1 MITTGFDARV
11 KVGQIIESQ
20 LPEFLLS
27 ESPKTVDFLKQ
38 YYLSQDFPGGP
49 ADIAENLDL
58 YLKLDNLTP
67 EAMSGYTTLT
77 SAVGL
82 NDTEIFVN
90 STKGFPP
97 KNGLLKIDDEIIT
110 YTESTSTSFTG
121 CVRGFSGITSCYS
134 SLDQEELVFSTSV
147 SSIHKLSSRVENL
160 SICFLREFY
169 KKLKSSLTPG
179 LENVEFIE
187 GLDVSNFIKEARVF
201 YQSKGTEESFRIL
214 FNVLFGETPKIINL
228 DNLLLK
234 PSSAQYI
241 RRAVLVAKNISGNPL
256 NLIGQTLFRKNDLE
270 TRASISNVE
279 ILSRAG
285 EIFYRIDLFLGFA
298 DTDSIQGTFTI
309 TPKTKAIGNVPV
321 DSSVITVDSTVG
333 FPESGTIIC
342 GQNNIT
348 YSEKTINQFLGC
360 ENINFNIST
369 TDDVISDD
377 LYFGYENADASKICE
392 LRITGVLS
400 NFTTKTKNQELDEG
414 EKIAVKNIGISI
426 KNPPENKTFKEIF
439 ANSWI
444 YNTSVRYQVSTI
456 SGSSFT
462 LSSSIDKSSLKEGD
476 LIDVILRGSVN
487 NVVFSDALVSNIN
500 YSNSQITL
508 DNLIGFVDNPSFS
521 YDIRRKLNKAS
532 SSGSPIQYG
541 NNIVTSDIQNVYVD
555 NDDYFYVASNSFP
568 SYTID
573 VQLTES
579 ILLNGEGGTSL
590 QGLDIQ
596 TLLYHILSFSSA
608 VPFQTGDEVVY
619 FPESTPIEG
628 LQPGLSYFVKVDD
641 VFTNKITLYS
651 SRSFIESGDYIEFY
665 ALPSGVG
672 GKHSFVLKD
681 QKDRF
686 LKPQKN
692 LIKFL
697 GKQDIING
705 LNEKTQPGKVAI
717 LANGVDVINYK
728 TNDKIYYGPIK
739 NITLLNQG
747 VNYDVINPPTI
758 EIASPPSGGT
768 KALIQPVV
776 SGNVKKVFIDPQE
789 FDIEKVISV
798 TLTGGNGNGCTL
810 EPVLEKR
817 YREIDFD
824 ARPLNFAGGVGI
836 DAETITFLTNHNFKN
851 GEQVVYNPNGNA
863 PLGLGTYFGG
873 NFDQNLTLVNGAS
886 YYVKL
891 VNNNT
896 IQLYPRFNDY
906 ISGIN
911 TIGFT
916 TISAVGIH
924 KFRTFNPKT
933 TIKEIK
939 VTNPGSGYQ
948 NRKLY
953 IKPEKVIITQDWITF
968 HNHNFNDGDLVEYQ
982 CVGVGGTPISGLSTS
997 NNYYILKVDSNTF
1010 RLSNAGIG
1018 GSITSNYERR
1028 NYVKLESQGLGYHIF
1043 KYPDIS
1049 LSINVSYGSS
1059 VSGIITA
1066 TPVIRGNIIDTYLYE
1081 NGSKYGSE
1089 TINLHKKPK
1098 IIIKNGKGAEL
1109 KPFISSGTIKSVE
1122 VLVDGEEYNAPPDL
1136 IVNGSGVGAV
1146 LRANVSNG
1154 KLTSVVVINSGIN
1167 YDENTTISI
1176 IPPGRNAL
1184 IDIFVRD
1191 LTINAEFRYG
1201 TEVIAPSNNGLGYG
1215 WVGYSTSYGASEFGD
1230 KGSTHSPIIG
1240 WAYDGNPIYGPY
1252 GYSNP
1257 EDSDTT
1263 VRLMR
1268 TGYID
1273 NTSLV
1278 FDRPASFSPGFF
1290 VDDYVFIGNQDL
1302 DTHNGRYCV
1311 TPDFPSGTYAYF
1323 VGIKTDALNNLVPTF
1338 PYFVGDTYR
1347 SKVISDNFLNLN
1359 QSFDFNNSNLVR
1371 NTFPYKVNDGTA
1383 ACEFLY
1389 ESNNITNQFLIID
1402 SVTSGSII
1410 DYDVIEPG
1418 DGYSVGDLVKFD
1430 ETSTRGTGLNAAISS
1445 IIGKDIVSIASTT
1458 LQYENTVFT
1467 WKDKA
1472 TVRAHLPSF
1481 HEFYGSSNII
1491 SVSGLT
1497 TYVPKITG
1505 THIVG
1510 ITSDY
1515 INVIKEIP
1523 LNLSS
1528 GIVTDIYV
1536 SRVSSSV
1543 SIGCTLGIGSEF
1555 FSVLNIFS
1563 ERNILRV
1570 KRGVSGSAH
1579 TIGTKI
1585 YIKTNK
1591 LDIPVSLDYFDSEY
1605 NETLYFNP
1613 TVSVGIGSTSSN
1625 VESINYPLGDI
1636 SYPIS
1641 VQTQSIYIPNHPF
1654 KTNQAVIL
1662 SKPSVSSSSLSVGST
1677 SVSPNFSLPASQS
1690 QIVYVINKSKDYIG
1704 LATQV
1709 GLTTT
1714 GGVFFFTNG
1723 DVNYEYSLTP
1733 TKFEVGGNVINNKTT
1748 VSLSTS
1754 HALKRNDVINLSV
1767 NPELTQGI
1775 GNSSYVY
1782 LKYNSSYDK
1791 VLVNPVGFG
1800 SVSVDSYKNTLY
1812 LPLHGYNTG
1821 DKVFYNS
1828 ADLIISGLQT
1838 GSYYAYRI
1846 DDNIIQ
1852 LCETIKDLKSNPII
1866 VVGFANTGGSLNEIS
1881 LINPP
1886 LNAYKNNNL
1895 KFDVSNSS
1903 LTGYQLK
1910 VYTDANLANE
1920 FVSVGT
1926 TAEFNLVRNGVPGT
1940 TGAFVT
1946 LEYSDLIPS
1955 RLFYQLE
1962 KSGYIS
1968 TSDVEVL
1975 NYSQI
1980 NYVDSL
1986 YSGSY
1991 SISGIGATS
2000 FDISLRS
2007 RPEKNSYTFNEAVL
2021 KYTTSSQNDIGGV
2034 DKINIIFGG
2043 FGYKKIPSFIEIE
2056 SNGGTN
2062 ANIDIVGSGIGDIRE
2077 FKILDQG
2084 FEYSSDKTL
2093 RPEALISPRLELIN
2107 NNEIVGVDILFAGKK
2122 YTSNPDIIVFNPVT
2136 KQVINSGT
2144 LRANVYSS
2152 AIRDIN
2158 IVETPK
2164 GLNSVIHELYTVQN
2178 SNGVGINSV
2187 ITAGVGIVT
2196 VFLST
2201 PFLGFS
2207 TAPFSPGDDIFV
2219 ENIVLERSGLGFNS
2233 RDYDFKFFK
2242 VVSYDNTIPAKLEY
2256 SIVGF
2261 ADGNP
2266 GLAKTEQF
2274 SFASITKKSDYP
2286 ILKPIQSRSNFV
2298 IGEKIS
2304 VRSNTG
2310 TFIETDLEVT
2320 DFRSNNVKLFGEYE
2334 LFVGDVIR
2342 GVLSG
2347 TLATI
2352 NQSSNNQG
2360 EFEISFSLRKDFGWL
2375 DDVGKLDEDYQVIPD
2390 NDYYQ
2395 NLSYSVKSTKTYDEI
2410 VDTVNRLVHPVGLKN
2425 FADTQILSSS
2435 SSPVVGDGFGDIA
2448 VFDLIDERR
2457 VDTISNY
2464 DLVQDQD
2471 LIINEGR
2478 TYSKFIKFKSK
2489 KLSDYIE
2496 CRTNRVLTVDNIGP
2510 QFSNSNNA
2518 EGGFADL
2525 YTYAEPFAR
2534 FLVQIKNTN
2543 SRETQLTELVVLYT
2557 DSDVLIEGIKD
2568 ANVFTLEKGTLS
2580 SNGDQIPVAE
2590 LLGNVDQ
2597 FDNLTLRIFPESI
2610 FKDDYDIKILINQFN
2625 TTIAGISSSLDV
2637 GATTLYT
2644 KVSTCGIKT
2653 STTIFEADSNKVQSF
2668 IASIHVLDLDN
2679 NEQNYAEIY
2688 VSHDGV
2694 DAYQSEFIADN
2705 NKYTT
2710 TVTSVSIGTFTSYID
2725 GGVLKLDFANPRSTN
2740 QQVRHRIIGFGTE
2753 SVGLGTYRYALEGQA
2768 NERSARYVTNVVQS
2782 VGSASTTLVGV
2793 STNLI
2798 TSFKSYVNVSIGET
2812 RAVHQLMT
2820 MHDGREIYILQGPFL
2835 SIGSTSG
2842 IGSFSAEYVGENLEF
2857 KFNPNPEI
2865 TGTCNIICFSEQLY
2879 SEIDAANIPPDLING
2894 PLTEK
2899 VFLGE
2904 FNGSQ
2909 GDRINRL
2916 DFTVSYEGIPVF
2928 SKLFNPNNIDQ
2939 INLSTGIFRL
2949 RDHFFSSNE
2958 ELTYTEGSTF
2968 VGVPAL
2974 PIGIGSTLVGG
2985 TVFTGDFLAGFSTIT
3000 GISTS
3005 TGLNP
3010 GQSVIGL
3017 GIPGGSTIVS
3027 VGQTYRYFSGNVSS
3041 GSTIITGVANTS
3053 ILNFVGAGIF
3063 SGNGTGI
3070 GTVVSV
3076 GIGSIISSGTISV
3089 GTGVT
3094 YYLNVLGVGVS
3105 LSTIST
3111 GSSFRNSYTSGI
3123 TTNVCPNDVYAIR
3136 LDSDRF
3142 KLTGTRNSGIGF
3154 TFTSPG
3160 SGNAHKLTMKK
3171 RLEKS
3176 LIMIDNVVQYPLTY
3190 TPLNYTLVNNG
3201 GQISFASTIFGISGI
3216 SSLRISDVLEIDNEF
3231 MKVVNFGSAPSPS
3244 GPISG
3249 VGTYLAM
3256 NVQRGFSGTIAT
3268 THSDG
3273 SVARVYRG
3281 GYNIEDSTLYFTQ
3294 APLGSGF
3301 ARLDNSN
3308 LLRPY
3313 AKFDGRVYLRKDYT
3327 TNKIYDDISDQFS
3340 GIGVTFRLTS
3350 SGENTTGI
3358 EPGNS
3363 ILFNNQIFQTPT
3375 TNNNGGNNYEL
3386 QESSGKTEIV
3396 YTGITSSDGSIVKS
3410 LVDINQNQLPRGG
3423 IIVSLGSTN
3432 GLGYAVPENATVGI
3446 ITGPNGAITK
3456 IVSSATTAS
3465 YNSFTN
3471 FAYSHVTGIAT
3482 VTTATPHNFV
3492 YGDSISIRNLKL
3504 ECPDGYAGLTP
3515 NVAISTVVYNKTT
3528 GIMTVTTA
3536 TPHYLATGVNLRLR
3550 NLNFSCSGP
3559 SGITT
3564 TIFPDG
3570 TRGFIFTTNKI
3581 INSTN
3586 FETNVG
3592 ISTITH
3598 NYISGGTVEVGI
3610 TTNIFPDQRGIPY
3623 TINNFDYYKTTGV
3636 STITFNYNHNFKTG
3650 DTIKLQNIQF
3660 DCPVGAGATI
3670 GITSVTYNNVTG
3682 IMTVSTNWNHLLSP
3696 GNTIKLFGM
3705 NFSCDSSGYGTT
3717 TIFPDGSQGYYFPVN
3732 SVGFATEFTTN
3743 VGTST
3748 ISHYYVDGG
3757 YVQVG
3762 ITTSVFPDSDNNYH
3776 IVSIPTADSIVVNV
3790 GPSTITHN
3798 YVGDG
3803 YAYAKKRVG
3812 PYRVRTIVN
3821 TNTFETDLYT
3831 VGFAHTYVSG
3841 GEVSKYYNFNIGSGY
3856 RGGEVGVSVTSLTGY
3871 GATIRAFTGIGGT
3884 LGFTVDAGGVGYAFT
3899 NTTVIIPEPS
3909 YENLN
3914 IKGVSRVGV
3923 GSTTGTGIGLLLS
3936 VDIGPAQSEYG
3947 GTIGIVTAQYDKNT
3961 GIITVTTDSIHSLG
3975 VGNHFQMYDLQFFCS
3990 GPSGITTTIFPD
4002 GTRGYDY
4009 KVINVVGIK
4018 TFTTNVGTSTITHN
4032 YISGGYIKPIGI
4044 GSETGEVRTF
4054 RVSRPGYAFQR
4065 GDVFTAVGLVTAKG
4079 YAQPISP
4086 FELTV
4091 LDVYTDTFAAWQFGE
4106 LDFIDSI
4113 KPLQD
4118 GARTRF
4124 PLLYNGQLLSFE
4136 KNPGDPDSSQ
4146 IDLDSVLLIFING
4159 VPQTPKTS
4167 YQFTGGT
4174 TFTFTSPP
4182 SADSNIA
4189 IFFYRGSRGSDS
4201 IFVNVNETIK
4211 KGDIVQVESNNDIRT
4226 TAAQNQRVVYE
4237 VAAADKL
4244 ETNLYNE
4251 QGIDDSN
4258 FKPLSWSKQKV
4269 DRFISG
4275 ETVYKVRDILESQVY
4290 PTAQI
4295 IKNVSSD
4302 EIEEI
4307 FIDKAELFR
4316 YEEDE
4321 SALVLGEISAFVG
4334 LVGDDPI
4341 AAKLSSSVSAGG
4353 TIQAVNV
4360 INGGSGYNGPS
4371 VDIAIAAPKTIGV
4384 GIGTTATATASI
4396 VNGSI
4401 VSVSVNNPGLGY
4413 NTAKPPQVLAP
4424 VATLAYENITSINEV
4439 FGFSGIITGI
4449 TTTTGIGGHPLAL
4462 KLFLNANT
4470 TFAPLL
4476 VGYPINVFDTNVGSG
4491 VTSVDFDNNSIV
4503 GIGTSYL
4510 DNIYYIHNIVFLGQ
4524 NAEVT
4529 TNVASYSSIVGI
4541 VTVGSATTNVGR
4553 FSWGRLTGFAR
4564 GSEPLS
4570 IAVTGFTVNPGLTT
4584 FPYIQRRGYGLRDQG
4599 PLRKILQ

>member
-1 MITTGFDARV
+1 M
-11 KVGQIIESQ
+11 
-20 LPEFLLS
+20 
-27 ESPKTVDFLKQ
+27 
-38 YYLSQDFPGGP
+38 
-49 ADIAENLDL
+49 
-58 YLKLDNLTP
+58 
-67 EAMSGYTTLT
+67 
-77 SAVGL
+77 
-82 NDTEIFVN
+82 
-90 STKGFPP
+90 
-97 KNGLLKIDDEIIT
+97 
-110 YTESTSTSFTG
+110 
-121 CVRGFSGITSCYS
+121 
-134 SLDQEELVFSTSV
+134 
-147 SSIHKLSSRVENL
+147 
-160 SICFLREFY
+160 
-169 KKLKSSLTPG
+169 
-179 LENVEFIE
+179 
-187 GLDVSNFIKEARVF
+187 
-201 YQSKGTEESFRIL
+201 
-214 FNVLFGETPKIINL
+214 
-228 DNLLLK
+228 
-234 PSSAQYI
+234 
-241 RRAVLVAKNISGNPL
+241 
-256 NLIGQTLFRKNDLE
+256 
-270 TRASISNVE
+270 
-279 ILSRAG
+279 
-285 EIFYRIDLFLGFA
+285 
-298 DTDSIQGTFTI
+298 
-309 TPKTKAIGNVPV
+309 
-321 DSSVITVDSTVG
+321 
-333 FPESGTIIC
+333 
-342 GQNNIT
+342 
-348 YSEKTINQFLGC
+348 
-360 ENINFNIST
+360 
-369 TDDVISDD
+369 
-377 LYFGYENADASKICE
+377 
-392 LRITGVLS
+392 
-400 NFTTKTKNQELDEG
+400 
-414 EKIAVKNIGISI
+414 
-426 KNPPENKTFKEIF
+426 
-439 ANSWI
+439 
-444 YNTSVRYQVSTI
+444 
-456 SGSSFT
+456 
-462 LSSSIDKSSLKEGD
+462 
-476 LIDVILRGSVN
+476 
-487 NVVFSDALVSNIN
+487 
-500 YSNSQITL
+500 
-508 DNLIGFVDNPSFS
+508 
-521 YDIRRKLNKAS
+521 
-532 SSGSPIQYG
+532 
-541 NNIVTSDIQNVYVD
+541 
-555 NDDYFYVASNSFP
+555 
-568 SYTID
+568 
-573 VQLTES
+573 
-579 ILLNGEGGTSL
+579 
-590 QGLDIQ
+590 
-596 TLLYHILSFSSA
+596 
-608 VPFQTGDEVVY
+608 
-619 FPESTPIEG
+619 
-628 LQPGLSYFVKVDD
+628 
-641 VFTNKITLYS
+641 
-651 SRSFIESGDYIEFY
+651 
-665 ALPSGVG
+665 
-672 GKHSFVLKD
+672 
-681 QKDRF
+681 
-686 LKPQKN
+686 
-692 LIKFL
+692 
-697 GKQDIING
+697 
-705 LNEKTQPGKVAI
+705 
-717 LANGVDVINYK
+717 
-728 TNDKIYYGPIK
+728 
-739 NITLLNQG
+739 
-747 VNYDVINPPTI
+747 
-758 EIASPPSGGT
+758 
-768 KALIQPVV
+768 
-776 SGNVKKVFIDPQE
+776 
-789 FDIEKVISV
+789 
-798 TLTGGNGNGCTL
+798 
-810 EPVLEKR
+810 
-817 YREIDFD
+817 
-824 ARPLNFAGGVGI
+824 
-836 DAETITFLTNHNFKN
+836 
-851 GEQVVYNPNGNA
+851 
-863 PLGLGTYFGG
+863 
-873 NFDQNLTLVNGAS
+873 
-886 YYVKL
+886 
-891 VNNNT
+891 
-896 IQLYPRFNDY
+896 
-906 ISGIN
+906 
-911 TIGFT
+911 
-916 TISAVGIH
+916 
-924 KFRTFNPKT
+924 
-933 TIKEIK
+933 
-939 VTNPGSGYQ
+939 
-948 NRKLY
+948 
-953 IKPEKVIITQDWITF
+953 
-968 HNHNFNDGDLVEYQ
+968 
-982 CVGVGGTPISGLSTS
+982 
-997 NNYYILKVDSNTF
+997 
-1010 RLSNAGIG
+1010 
-1018 GSITSNYERR
+1018 
-1028 NYVKLESQGLGYHIF
+1028 
-1043 KYPDIS
+1043 
-1049 LSINVSYGSS
+1049 
-1059 VSGIITA
+1059 
-1066 TPVIRGNIIDTYLYE
+1066 
-1081 NGSKYGSE
+1081 
-1089 TINLHKKPK
+1089 
-1098 IIIKNGKGAEL
+1098 
-1109 KPFISSGTIKSVE
+1109 
-1122 VLVDGEEYNAPPDL
+1122 
-1136 IVNGSGVGAV
+1136 
-1146 LRANVSNG
+1146 
-1154 KLTSVVVINSGIN
+1154 
-1167 YDENTTISI
+1167 
-1176 IPPGRNAL
+1176 
-1184 IDIFVRD
+1184 
-1191 LTINAEFRYG
+1191 
-1201 TEVIAPSNNGLGYG
+1201 
-1215 WVGYSTSYGASEFGD
+1215 
-1230 KGSTHSPIIG
+1230 
-1240 WAYDGNPIYGPY
+1240 
-1252 GYSNP
+1252 
-1257 EDSDTT
+1257 
-1263 VRLMR
+1263 
-1268 TGYID
+1268 
-1273 NTSLV
+1273 
-1278 FDRPASFSPGFF
+1278 
-1290 VDDYVFIGNQDL
+1290 
-1302 DTHNGRYCV
+1302 
-1311 TPDFPSGTYAYF
+1311 
-1323 VGIKTDALNNLVPTF
+1323 
-1338 PYFVGDTYR
+1338 
-1347 SKVISDNFLNLN
+1347 
-1359 QSFDFNNSNLVR
+1359 
-1371 NTFPYKVNDGTA
+1371 
-1383 ACEFLY
+1383 
-1389 ESNNITNQFLIID
+1389 
-1402 SVTSGSII
+1402 
-1410 DYDVIEPG
+1410 
-1418 DGYSVGDLVKFD
+1418 
-1430 ETSTRGTGLNAAISS
+1430 
-1445 IIGKDIVSIASTT
+1445 
-1458 LQYENTVFT
+1458 
-1467 WKDKA
+1467 
-1472 TVRAHLPSF
+1472 
-1481 HEFYGSSNII
+1481 
-1491 SVSGLT
+1491 
-1497 TYVPKITG
+1497 
-1505 THIVG
+1505 
-1510 ITSDY
+1510 
-1515 INVIKEIP
+1515 
-1523 LNLSS
+1523 
-1528 GIVTDIYV
+1528 
-1536 SRVSSSV
+1536 
-1543 SIGCTLGIGSEF
+1543 
-1555 FSVLNIFS
+1555 
-1563 ERNILRV
+1563 
-1570 KRGVSGSAH
+1570 
-1579 TIGTKI
+1579 
-1585 YIKTNK
+1585 
-1591 LDIPVSLDYFDSEY
+1591 
-1605 NETLYFNP
+1605 
-1613 TVSVGIGSTSSN
+1613 
-1625 VESINYPLGDI
+1625 
-1636 SYPIS
+1636 
-1641 VQTQSIYIPNHPF
+1641 
-1654 KTNQAVIL
+1654 
-1662 SKPSVSSSSLSVGST
+1662 
-1677 SVSPNFSLPASQS
+1677 
-1690 QIVYVINKSKDYIG
+1690 
-1704 LATQV
+1704 
-1709 GLTTT
+1709 
-1714 GGVFFFTNG
+1714 
-1723 DVNYEYSLTP
+1723 
-1733 TKFEVGGNVINNKTT
+1733 
-1748 VSLSTS
+1748 
-1754 HALKRNDVINLSV
+1754 
-1767 NPELTQGI
+1767 
-1775 GNSSYVY
+1775 
-1782 LKYNSSYDK
+1782 
-1791 VLVNPVGFG
+1791 
-1800 SVSVDSYKNTLY
+1800 
-1812 LPLHGYNTG
+1812 
-1821 DKVFYNS
+1821 
-1828 ADLIISGLQT
+1828 
-1838 GSYYAYRI
+1838 
-1846 DDNIIQ
+1846 
-1852 LCETIKDLKSNPII
+1852 
-1866 VVGFANTGGSLNEIS
+1866 
-1881 LINPP
+1881 
-1886 LNAYKNNNL
+1886 
-1895 KFDVSNSS
+1895 
-1903 LTGYQLK
+1903 
-1910 VYTDANLANE
+1910 
-1920 FVSVGT
+1920 
-1926 TAEFNLVRNGVPGT
+1926 
-1940 TGAFVT
+1940 
-1946 LEYSDLIPS
+1946 
-1955 RLFYQLE
+1955 
-1962 KSGYIS
+1962 
-1968 TSDVEVL
+1968 
-1975 NYSQI
+1975 
-1980 NYVDSL
+1980 
-1986 YSGSY
+1986 
-1991 SISGIGATS
+1991 
-2000 FDISLRS
+2000 
-2007 RPEKNSYTFNEAVL
+2007 
-2021 KYTTSSQNDIGGV
+2021 
-2034 DKINIIFGG
+2034 
-2043 FGYKKIPSFIEIE
+2043 
-2056 SNGGTN
+2056 
-2062 ANIDIVGSGIGDIRE
+2062 
-2077 FKILDQG
+2077 
-2084 FEYSSDKTL
+2084 
-2093 RPEALISPRLELIN
+2093 
-2107 NNEIVGVDILFAGKK
+2107 
-2122 YTSNPDIIVFNPVT
+2122 
-2136 KQVINSGT
+2136 
-2144 LRANVYSS
+2144 
-2152 AIRDIN
+2152 
-2158 IVETPK
+2158 
-2164 GLNSVIHELYTVQN
+2164 
-2178 SNGVGINSV
+2178 
-2187 ITAGVGIVT
+2187 
-2196 VFLST
+2196 
-2201 PFLGFS
+2201 
-2207 TAPFSPGDDIFV
+2207 
-2219 ENIVLERSGLGFNS
+2219 
-2233 RDYDFKFFK
+2233 
-2242 VVSYDNTIPAKLEY
+2242 
-2256 SIVGF
+2256 
-2261 ADGNP
+2261 
-2266 GLAKTEQF
+2266 
-2274 SFASITKKSDYP
+2274 
-2286 ILKPIQSRSNFV
+2286 
-2298 IGEKIS
+2298 
-2304 VRSNTG
+2304 
-2310 TFIETDLEVT
+2310 
-2320 DFRSNNVKLFGEYE
+2320 
-2334 LFVGDVIR
+2334 
-2342 GVLSG
+2342 
-2347 TLATI
+2347 
-2352 NQSSNNQG
+2352 
-2360 EFEISFSLRKDFGWL
+2360 
-2375 DDVGKLDEDYQVIPD
+2375 
-2390 NDYYQ
+2390 
-2395 NLSYSVKSTKTYDEI
+2395 
-2410 VDTVNRLVHPVGLKN
+2410 
-2425 FADTQILSSS
+2425 
-2435 SSPVVGDGFGDIA
+2435 
-2448 VFDLIDERR
+2448 
-2457 VDTISNY
+2457 
-2464 DLVQDQD
+2464 
-2471 LIINEGR
+2471 
-2478 TYSKFIKFKSK
+2478 
-2489 KLSDYIE
+2489 
-2496 CRTNRVLTVDNIGP
+2496 
-2510 QFSNSNNA
+2510 
-2518 EGGFADL
+2518 
-2525 YTYAEPFAR
+2525 
-2534 FLVQIKNTN
+2534 
-2543 SRETQLTELVVLYT
+2543 
-2557 DSDVLIEGIKD
+2557 IEGIKD

-2610 FKDDYDIKILINQFN
+2610 FKDDYDIKILVNQFN

-2653 STTIFEADSNKVQSF
+2653 STTIFEADSDKVQSF
-2668 IASIHVLDLDN
+2668 IASIHVLDLNN

-2688 VSHDGV
+2688 VSHNGV
-2694 DAYQSEFIADN
+2694 DVYQSEFIADN
-2705 NKYTT
+2705 NKYST

-4510 DNIYYIHNIVFLGQ
+4510 DNIYYIHNIVFVGQ